1 MSRENQIEEMAK
13 DIACKIAWDE
23 DEIPTV
29 NCLETAKR
37 LYCEGYR
44 KSTDVA
50 EEIFAELDTFIVT
63 KVIDHGTLKYD
74 IGDKYKALKQ
84 KYSVAL
90 PTIAELKKKYTEE
103 GK

>member
-1 MSRENQIEEMAK
+1 MDKQKQIEEMAK

-44 KSTDVA
+44 KHSDTA
-50 EEIFAELDTFIVT
+50 RELF
-63 KVIDHGTLKYD
+63 KEFED
-74 IGDKYKALKQ
+74 ILFQLAYLGADGNYHIRRTNASKATVLVDE
-84 KYSVAL
+84 Y
-90 PTIAELKKKYTEE
+90 IELKKKYVKEREE
-103 GK
+103 